1 MPSGPLRYRQNI
13 QIKDRWRHV
22 HAPAALKLLESRNV
36 QELTTARPRKL
47 PARCLHLG
55 TLGGRILL
63 LVAAALFSIGLAVV
77 LTKRHAVVV
86 LMGIE
91 LMLNAVNLN
100 LVAFSQY
107 DPDRL
112 QGQLFSLFV
121 IVVAAAE
128 AAVALSLVIQV
139 YRHFRTVRLD
149 ELTDLKQ

>member
-1 MPSGPLRYRQNI
+1 MAPHLSG
-13 QIKDRWRHV
+13 
-22 HAPAALKLLESRNV
+22 
-36 QELTTARPRKL
+36 T
-47 PARCLHLG
+47 
-55 TLGGRILL
+55 LL

-77 LTKRHAVVV
+77 ITKRHAVVV

-128 AAVALSLVIQV
+128 ATVALALIIQV
-139 YRHFRTVRLD
+139 YRHFRTVQLD
-149 ELTDLKQ
+149 ELNDLKR

>member
-1 MPSGPLRYRQNI
+1 MQPHYAGYLI
-13 QIKDRWRHV
+13 
-22 HAPAALKLLESRNV
+22 
-36 QELTTARPRKL
+36 LT
-47 PARCLHLG
+47 
-55 TLGGRILL
+55 
-63 LVAAALFSIGLAVV
+63 AAALFSMGLAVV

-121 IVVAAAE
+121 MVVAAAE
-128 AAVALSLVIQV
+128 AAVALALIIQV
-139 YRHFRTVRLD
+139 YRHARTVQLD
-149 ELTDLKQ
+149 ELNELKN